1 MKRRDW
7 TPLFSEYD
15 LRDLLERQ
23 LHQIGAAVLGVP
35 SARFDRETDEQ
46 LSAEVASALVIEP
59 LAIVDD
65 EISVAAQDSK
75 IDVSQDFDRAIW
87 DRSVPAY
94 VDGKEVTYHVPV
106 TGNVELLRR
115 RPSKYT
121 TSVPVP

>member
-23 LHQIGAAVLGVP
+23 LHQIGDAVLGVP

-46 LSAEVASALVIEP
+46 LSAEVASALVIE
-59 LAIVDD
+59 D